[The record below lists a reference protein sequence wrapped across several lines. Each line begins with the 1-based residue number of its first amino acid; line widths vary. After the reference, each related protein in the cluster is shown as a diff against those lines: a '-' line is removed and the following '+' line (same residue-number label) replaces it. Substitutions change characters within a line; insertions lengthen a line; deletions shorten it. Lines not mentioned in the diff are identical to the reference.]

1 MKPDISMSP
10 PTPPTVEQD
19 FPIVGIGA
27 SAGGLDAFKKFLK
40 AIPEDSGMAYV
51 LVQHL
56 DPSHQSLLPEILS
69 KTTKV
74 PVNEITDDIHLAP
87 NNIYVIPENKILTS
101 SDGVLNLTSREK
113 IKRHYPI
120 DVFFTSLAE
129 VHQSLAVGVVLSG
142 TASDGTLGLK
152 AIKAHG
158 GITFAQDQESAAYG
172 SMPQNAVNA
181 EAVDFVLPPE
191 KIPEKLLQILH
202 TYKGTNGS
210 ENHIPKNN
218 ELVFQ
223 QIVQI
228 LSKHS
233 GVDFNYYKQTTIRR
247 RIARR
252 MAIVKKENLSDYL
265 KFIRQ
270 DKPEL
275 DELFNDVL
283 LPVTSF
289 FRDPQIFDHVN
300 QTVFPVLVKNNPS
313 NPLRI
318 WIAGCSTGEEA
329 YTFAIALQEFFEHQE
344 SVRQLQIFATDIS
357 KSAIAKARTG
367 TYNSVDLKNLSDD
380 LLKKY
385 FTKVSGNY
393 QVNRQTREMCIFTV
407 HNFLKDPAFVKIDL
421 VSCRNVL
428 IYMDP
433 VLQKKALN
441 TFHYALKDS
450 GILLL
455 GKSETTGPA
464 SEYFLTLSK
473 DDKIYTRKAVPSQ
486 FVHVASERKETLQA
500 EIYTKAS
507 RLQIQQPDFR
517 KSAESILLSRYTPA
531 CVIINELMDIVHIQG
546 SIAPFLQP
554 PQGKPTYNLLQMA
567 REGLAFELR
576 NVFHKSK
583 STNERVE
590 KEGILIESDGK
601 SLNVT
606 IEILPLTNTTEP
618 YFLVLFYKYIV
629 EKRRGKFNGGSSKE
643 KLINDEAQKRI
654 EHLEKE
660 LAQTREDVRAITEDQ
675 EAANEELQS
684 MNEELLSSNE
694 EMQSLNEEMETSKE
708 ELQSTNE
715 ELTIVNQEL
724 LDKQEQITA
733 SQLYAEAIIAT
744 VKEPLAVLDHTLSI
758 KTLNVAFCKQFN
770 ITEQEAI
777 GELIYHVKGNIFDN
791 AALQTLLEKVIPQKK
806 EVNNYEIKIKFPEN
820 SESTMMVNA
829 RPVINKKN
837 TEQLVL
843 LTIIDITEEKTAQQ
857 HMISLRAGLEAK
869 VKERT
874 AALELTNMQ
883 LEQFAHT
890 ASHELQEPL
899 RKITTFAKI
908 LKRYHKNGKPE
919 DIEEYLDKME
929 DSAIRMTQLIQ
940 HLLDFASVTQPQILY
955 QKIDLNE
962 IFKIINN
969 DFELLISEKKA
980 VITKDKLPEI
990 EGILF
995 QMYQVFYDLISN
1007 SLKFSKKDVPPRI
1020 HISAKKLTKKKIK
1033 GYPDLNQNL
1042 HYYELIFKDN
1052 SIGFDQKYAQQIF
1065 AMFQRLDITGSYPGT
1080 GIGLALCKKIVR
1092 NYQGEIFAVGQRN
1105 EGSEFHILLPV
1116 MQTEQAIENLN

>member
-1 MKPDISMSP
+1 MKPDKSMP
-10 PTPPTVEQD
+10 PTTPPTVEQD
-19 FPIVGIGA
+19 FPIVGLGA
-27 SAGGLDAFKKFLK
+27 SAGGLDAFKKFLR

-69 KTTKV
+69 KTTNI

-101 SDGVLNLTSREK
+101 SDGVLKLTSREK
-113 IKRHYPI
+113 VKRHYPI

-142 TASDGTLGLK
+142 TASDGTMGLK

-158 GITFAQDQESAAYG
+158 GITFAQDQKSAAYG
-172 SMPQNAVNA
+172 SMPLNAVNGD
-181 EAVDFVLPPE
+181 AVDFVLPPE

-202 TYKGTNGS
+202 TYKGKNGTES
-210 ENHIPKNN
+210 QLPKNN
-218 ELVFQ
+218 ELIFQ
-223 QIVQI
+223 QIVLI

-252 MAIVKKENLSDYL
+252 MAIVKKEHLSDYL

-270 DKPEL
+270 DKTEM
-275 DELFNDVL
+275 DALFNDVL

-289 FRDPQIFDHVN
+289 FRDPVIFEHISK
-300 QTVFPVLVKNNPS
+300 TIFPLLVKNNPS

-318 WIAGCSTGEEA
+318 WVAGCSTGEEA
-329 YTFAIALQEFFEHQE
+329 YTFAIALQEFFEHEE
-344 SVRQLQIFATDIS
+344 SGRQLQIFATDIS

-367 TYNSVDLKNLSDD
+367 TYNSPELKNISDD
-380 LLKKY
+380 LLNKY
-385 FTKVSGNY
+385 FTKLNGNY
-393 QVNRQTREMCIFTV
+393 QVNRQIREMCIFTV
-407 HNFLKDPAFVKIDL
+407 HNFLKDPAFVKLDL

-433 VLQKKALN
+433 VLQKKAIN

-464 SEYFLTLSK
+464 SEYFLTTLK
-473 DDKIYTRKAVPSQ
+473 DDKIYTRKTVPSQ
-486 FVHVASERKETLQA
+486 FVHVPSERKETVQA
-500 EIYTKAS
+500 ETFNKAS
-507 RLQIQQPDFR
+507 RLIVQQSDFR
-517 KSAESILLSRYTPA
+517 KSAEAILLSKYTPA
-531 CVIINELMDIVHIQG
+531 SVIINELMDIVHIQG
-546 SIAPFLQP
+546 SIAPFLEP

-576 NVFHKSK
+576 NAFHKSK
-583 STNERVE
+583 SSNERVE

-606 IEILPLTNTTEP
+606 IEVLPLTNTSEP
-618 YFLVLFYKYIV
+618 YFLVLFYKTLV
-629 EKRRGKFNGGSSKE
+629 DKKPVKFRGGLSKE
-643 KLINDEAQKRI
+643 KLINDEARKRI

-660 LAQTREDVRAITEDQ
+660 LSQTREDVHAITEDQ

-694 EMQSLNEEMETSKE
+694 EMQSLNEELETSKE

-724 LDKQEQITA
+724 LDKQEQIIA
-733 SQLYAEAIIAT
+733 SRQYAEAIIAT

-758 KTLNVAFCKQFN
+758 KTLNLSFCKEFK

-777 GELIYHVKGNIFDN
+777 GELIYHIKDNLFDN
-791 AALQTLLEKVIPQKK
+791 APLQAMLEKVIPQKK
-806 EVNNYEIKIKFPEN
+806 EVNNYEIKINYPEN

-837 TEQLVL
+837 TEQLIL
-843 LTIIDITEEKTAQQ
+843 LTVVDITEGKTAQQ
-857 HMISLRAGLEAK
+857 HMISLSAGLEAK

-874 AALELTNMQ
+874 AALELTNLQ

-908 LKRYHKNGKPE
+908 LKKYHKSGKAE

-929 DSAIRMTQLIQ
+929 DSATRMTQLIQ

-955 QKIDLNE
+955 GKIDLNE
-962 IFKIINN
+962 IYKIIIN

-980 VITKDKLPEI
+980 IITKDKLPEV
-990 EGILF
+990 EAILF

-1007 SLKFSKKDVPPRI
+1007 SLKFSKMDVPPRI
-1020 HISAKKLTKKKIK
+1020 HISAQKVTKKKLK
-1033 GYPDLNQNL
+1033 NFPDLNQKL
-1042 HYYELIFKDN
+1042 HYYEIIFKDN
-1052 SIGFDQKYAQQIF
+1052 CIGFDQKYAQQIF

-1080 GIGLALCKKIVR
+1080 GIGLALCKKIVQ
-1092 NYQGEIFAVGQRN
+1092 NYQGEIFAVGKRN
-1105 EGSEFHILLPV
+1105 EGAEFHILLPV
-1116 MQTEQAIENLN
+1116 VQTEQVVEN